1 MGVLRKTTNQKFLN
15 SHLEW
20 KIFPWFTESA
30 IIVNLILDVH
40 IAISLI
46 SDM

>member
-1 MGVLRKTTNQKFLN
+1 MMITDQKFLN

-30 IIVNLILDVH
+30 MIVNLILDVH
-40 IAISLI
+40 ITTWLI

>member
-1 MGVLRKTTNQKFLN
+1 MGVLRITTNQKFLN

-30 IIVNLILDVH
+30 IIVSLILDMH